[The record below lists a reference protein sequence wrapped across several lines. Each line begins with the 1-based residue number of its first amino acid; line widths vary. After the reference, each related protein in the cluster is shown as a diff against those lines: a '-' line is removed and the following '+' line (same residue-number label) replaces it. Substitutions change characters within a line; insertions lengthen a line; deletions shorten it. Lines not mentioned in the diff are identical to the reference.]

1 MLTIGDTIEDRWAV
15 QKQQDENR
23 FILHLYEVYF
33 PHALELFEQELGR
46 KLEGRYLFKST
57 NLSVY
62 LIESQL

>member
-1 MLTIGDTIEDRWAV
+1 MGQKV
-15 QKQQDENR
+15 QSKSSGLPR
-23 FILHLYEVYF
+23 TFSLWFAILHLYEEYF

-46 KLEGRYLFKST
+46 KLEARYLFNST